1 MRKMATVVWT
11 ACALAILRVA
21 GAAPV
26 DLSKPFEVD
35 KETLC
40 LFHLDDVASG
50 EVKDAVPGGKP
61 GKITQPMAAE
71 GKFGMALSCDG
82 EKGSADVADLPR
94 MEGLKALTV
103 ECWVK
108 LRGRPVGDVVCR
120 GSQYMIRLSDHV
132 VASFWI
138 DGDWRYVHGSR
149 AVPVDRWTHLAIT
162 WDQAKKRVAI
172 YIDGRLDV
180 AEAPEGITEGV
191 LGGGLRMLRLGGH
204 TWQSPAPNMNGLLDE
219 VRVSSV
225 VREYQPLPGSETAE
239 VAPKASPRPAKEAE
253 PPRFVF
259 PWGMDAHP
267 TDVPKSHVQKI
278 TEARQVYKVVH
289 GGTMDGRSCRT
300 PMGVGM
306 NSEGAFFQTWESN
319 RSVRME
325 NVGETDVVN
334 PWLSNGRNNFRN
346 VAEIVQSA
354 ITPDM
359 TDAEKAQA
367 IWFQQIRHRYHSSGE
382 NNELCDV
389 VKVLNVYGFNTCGND
404 SICLATLWK
413 HAGFRVAPARAL
425 GHCIS
430 QVFYDGA
437 WHLFDGDLHS
447 MYLLRDNETVASDV
461 QLARDHDLVK
471 RTHSNGILLVDTQ
484 WDGQGTAAL
493 YFTETEITGDRSGRA
508 ETTMNM
514 VLRPGEAIVWRWGQ
528 WKPLKHQ
535 GALYTM
541 PSYPN
546 TIYNGLWEYRP
557 DLTKVTWRRGATMV
571 ENIRSGPGGLAAEE
585 GKLGTIVWTMKSPYP
600 FVGGRIEAE
609 GAGARF
615 AFSRDGKRWQDV
627 PAGSLDR
634 LFPTTGKPC
643 YSYQLRCELAGAAS
657 LRKLAII
664 NDLQMAPMALPEM
677 AVGENSFTYTDDTK
691 GPREVR
697 ITHEWVERSAT
708 RPPAAPEAVYPPD
721 GGESDGTDIVFRWT
735 VPADPDG
742 DTMSDYQFEL
752 SRRPDVRFPLS
763 MSFYKLCSR
772 TLDATRKWTGQGFVF
787 SDVKPQYTLSEPG
800 LLTPDTKYYWR
811 VRAMDARGLW
821 GPWSKTFSFTARGPA
836 YPLDLKVDWDE
847 AKGVGTLTWRPNPIG
862 RKPARYRVYG
872 SDEKGFTVMDKPRQL
887 SLGISA
893 KDEMKD
899 WNPWAPP
906 NFIAETA
913 DTQLVVMGPGAP
925 PAGNKTYY
933 RVVAVDERGKR
944 SGPSDYATAPRPVI
958 YTRPVV
964 TAKVGEAYTYKVGAN
979 RSLGDLTSR
988 MQGENQVSGY
998 FDIEKPR
1005 FALAQGPAWLK
1016 IDEATGLLS
1025 GTPDAAGKVAVAV
1038 TVTIDR
1044 QVRQLDEKALI
1055 WGREKVLGTTTQRVG
1070 AATQKFT
1077 IDVQHPGV
1085 RQGCAGGPRLG
1096 LAARHHQAV
1105 SSRIQARKPLR
1116 HVQLAVRLHDTP
1128 PHDAANRV
1136 ASDTTP
1142 SAPPAPNTRG
1152 PYTSTLPCEPPE

>member
-1 MRKMATVVWT
+1 MSSLMWRAVAAVVIAWATSVP
-11 ACALAILRVA
+11 VA
-21 GAAPV
+21 QGATV
-26 DLSKPFEVD
+26 DLSKPPEVD
-35 KETLC
+35 KDTVC
-40 LFHLDDVASG
+40 LFHLDDVAGG
-50 EVKDAVPGGKP
+50 EVKDAVPGGKS
-61 GKITQPMAAE
+61 GKVKDPVATE
-71 GKFGMALSCDG
+71 GRFGGALSCDG
-82 EKGSADVADLPR
+82 EKGWADVTDLPK

-103 ECWVK
+103 ECWVR
-108 LRGRPVGDVVCR
+108 LRGRPFGDVVCR
-120 GSQYMIRLSDHV
+120 GNQYMIRLANHV

-138 DGDWRYVHGSR
+138 DGAWRYVNGNR

-162 WDQAKKRVAI
+162 WDQATKKVAI
-172 YIDGRLDV
+172 YVNGRLDV
-180 AEAPEGITEGV
+180 AETPEGITDGV

-204 TWQSPAPNMNGLLDE
+204 TWTSPAPNLNGLLDE

-225 VREYQPLPGSETAE
+225 VRQFQPLPGSEKDEATA
-239 VAPKASPRPAKEAE
+239 PRPAPE
-253 PPRFVF
+253 PTPARFVF
-259 PWGMDAHP
+259 PWGEDTHPSDA
-267 TDVPKSHVQKI
+267 PKSHVQRI
-278 TEARQVYKVVH
+278 TEAKQTYKVVQ

-334 PWLSNGRNNFRN
+334 PWLSNGRNNFRS

-354 ITPDM
+354 ISPDM

-367 IWFQQIRHRYHSSGE
+367 IWFQQIRHRHHSSGAE

-389 VKVLNVYGFNTCGND
+389 VKVFNVYGFNTCGND
-404 SICLATLWK
+404 SICLGTLWK
-413 HAGFRVAPARAL
+413 HAGFKVAPARAL

-430 QVFYDGA
+430 QVFYDGG

-447 MYLLRDNETVASDV
+447 VYLLRDNATVASDV
-461 QLARDHDLVK
+461 QIARDHDLVK

-493 YFTETEITGDRSGRA
+493 YFTESEIWGDRGGKC

-528 WKPLKHQ
+528 WKPLKYQ
-535 GALYTM
+535 GAPYTM

-557 DLTKVTWRRGATMV
+557 DLTKPIWQKGATSI
-571 ENIRSGPGGLAAEE
+571 ENIRPGPGGLSAEE
-585 GKLGTIVWTMKSPYP
+585 GKRGSVVWTMRSPYP

-609 GAGARF
+609 GDGARF
-615 AFSRDGKRWQDV
+615 LICKDKRTWQPV
-627 PAGSLDR
+627 PPGGSLDR
-634 LFPTTGKPC
+634 FFPVTGPPC
-643 YSYQLRCELAGAAS
+643 YSYQLKCELAGDAT
-657 LRKLAII
+657 LKKLAII
-664 NDLQMAPMALPEM
+664 ADLQMAPMAMPEM
-677 AVGENSFTYTDDTK
+677 AVGENTFTYTDETQ

-697 ITHEWVERSAT
+697 ITHEWVERSAS

-721 GGESDGTDIVFRWT
+721 GGESDGTDIVFKWT

-742 DTMSDYQFEL
+742 DAMSDYQFEL
-752 SRRPDVRFPLS
+752 SRRPDVAFPLS
-763 MSFYKLCSR
+763 MSFYKLASR
-772 TLDATRKWTGQGFVF
+772 TLDAKREWTGHGFKF

-811 VRAMDARGLW
+811 VRAMDAKGLW

-836 YPLDLKVDWDE
+836 YPVDVTLDWDE
-847 AKGVGTLTWRPNPIG
+847 AKQVGTLRWKPNPVG
-862 RKPARYRVYG
+862 RRPAKYRVYG

-893 KDEMKD
+893 KTDMKD

-913 DTQLVVMGPGAP
+913 DTQLVVMGPDAP
-925 PAGNKTYY
+925 AAGNKTYY

-944 SGPSDYATAPRPVI
+944 SGPSDYAVAPRPVI
-958 YTRPVV
+958 YTRPVT
-964 TAKVGEAYTYKVGAN
+964 TAKVGEPYKYQVGAN

-998 FDIEKPR
+998 FDVEKPK

-1025 GTPDAAGKVAVAV
+1025 GTPDAAGKAEVVI

-1070 AATQKFT
+1070 AASQKFV
-1077 IDVQHPGV
+1077 IDV
-1085 RQGCAGGPRLG
+1085 R
-1096 LAARHHQAV
+1096 
-1105 SSRIQARKPLR
+1105 
-1116 HVQLAVRLHDTP
+1116 
-1128 PHDAANRV
+1128 
-1136 ASDTTP
+1136 
-1142 SAPPAPNTRG
+1142 
-1152 PYTSTLPCEPPE
+1152 